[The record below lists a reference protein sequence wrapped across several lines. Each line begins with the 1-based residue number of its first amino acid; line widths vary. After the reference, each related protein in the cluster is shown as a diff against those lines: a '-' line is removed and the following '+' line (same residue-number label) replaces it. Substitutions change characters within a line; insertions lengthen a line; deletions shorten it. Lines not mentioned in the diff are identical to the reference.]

1 MASFDIVSEVDLQS
15 LDNAINNLKKEILN
29 RFDFQGS
36 HTEVELMKK
45 EMLLKVLTESE
56 MRMQQIEDVLIS
68 KLIKQGIDARSLD
81 LGTSHEAAGKMV
93 RKEIKIRSGLEKEA
107 AKKLVKIIKDQGLK
121 VQAAIMDDKIRV
133 TGKKIDDLQS
143 VIQYFR
149 QNPFEVPLQYENMK
163 S

>member
-1 MASFDIVSEVDLQS
+1 MASFDIVSEVDLQA

-36 HTEVELMKK
+36 QTEIELVKK

-56 MRMQQIEDVLIS
+56 MRMKQIEDVLIS

-81 LGTSHEAAGKMV
+81 MGNSHEASGKMV

-107 AKKLVKIIKDQGLK
+107 AKKLIKIIKDQGLK

-133 TGKKIDDLQS
+133 TGKKIDDLQA

>member
-1 MASFDIVSEVDLQS
+1 MASFDIVSEVDLQT

-36 HTEVELMKK
+36 QTEIELDKK

-56 MRMQQIEDVLIS
+56 MRMKQIEDVLIS

-81 LGTSHEAAGKMV
+81 MGESHEASGKMV
-93 RKEIKIRSGLEKEA
+93 RKSIKIRSGLEKDA

-133 TGKKIDDLQS
+133 TGKKIDDLQT

-149 QNPFEVPLQYENMK
+149 QNPFDVPLQYENMK

>member
-1 MASFDIVSEVDLQS
+1 MASFDIVSEVDLQA

-36 HTEVELMKK
+36 QTEIELVKK

-56 MRMQQIEDVLIS
+56 MRMKQIEDVLIS

-81 LGTSHEAAGKMV
+81 MGNSHEASGKMV

-107 AKKLVKIIKDQGLK
+107 AKKLIKIIKDHGLK

-133 TGKKIDDLQS
+133 TGKKIDDLQA

>member
-1 MASFDIVSEVDLQS
+1 MASFDIVSEVDLQA

-36 HTEVELMKK
+36 QTEIELVKK

-56 MRMQQIEDVLIS
+56 MRMKQIEDVLIS

-81 LGTSHEAAGKMV
+81 MGNSHEASGKMV
-93 RKEIKIRSGLEKEA
+93 RKEIKIRSGLEKDA
-107 AKKLVKIIKDQGLK
+107 AKKLIKIIKDQGLK

-133 TGKKIDDLQS
+133 TGKKIDDLQA

>member
-1 MASFDIVSEVDLQS
+1 MASFDIVSEVDLQA

-36 HTEVELMKK
+36 QTEIELMKK

-56 MRMQQIEDVLIS
+56 MRMKQIEDVLIS

-81 LGTSHEAAGKMV
+81 MGNSHEASGKMV
-93 RKEIKIRSGLEKEA
+93 RKEIKIRSGLEKDA
-107 AKKLVKIIKDQGLK
+107 AKKLIKIIKDQGLK

-133 TGKKIDDLQS
+133 TGKKIDDLQA

>member
-93 RKEIKIRSGLEKEA
+93 RK
-107 AKKLVKIIKDQGLK
+107 
-121 VQAAIMDDKIRV
+121 
-133 TGKKIDDLQS
+133 
-143 VIQYFR
+143 
-149 QNPFEVPLQYENMK
+149 
-163 S
+163 